1 MGGRGTFAIGNN
13 VAYTYKTS
21 SFVEGVKV
29 LTGMN
34 GKHSLPEEAHSS
46 RAYIKLKPDGTFH
59 EMRLYD
65 NNHYLTLEIAY
76 HREHNIDKNG
86 KPVLHYHIY
95 DRSFNRSNAIK
106 MPKAMRK
113 HFKKYFKGVKL

>member
-1 MGGRGTFAIGNN
+1 MGGRGTFASGRD
-13 VAYTYKTS
+13 VAYTYQTNG
-21 SFVEGVKV
+21 FIEGVKV
-29 LTGMN
+29 LTGLN

-46 RAYIKLKPDGTFH
+46 NAYIRLKPDGTFH

-65 NNHYLTLEIAY
+65 KNHYLTYELAY
-76 HREHNIDKNG
+76 HPEPSIGHKG

-95 DRSFNRSNAIK
+95 DRDFNRTTYK

-113 HFKKYFKGVKL
+113 HFMKYFKGVKK